1 MFKLRMVFKMERVV
15 IDRYLLGV
23 ISELGLTVVV
33 PEQLW
38 WPNVLCEI
46 N

>member
-1 MFKLRMVFKMERVV
+1 MVLKLERVV

-38 WPNVLCEI
+38 RPIVLGEI